1 MQRSGEAIG
10 DIHPRSPV
18 DRLEREFAEE
28 DLRREFDFELAAAL
42 LGMSRAFIV
51 RALDRPG
58 TRPRRLTLEEV
69 LWLLDVDGFQETFVR
84 RSQIPR
90 YLLSLPDDPDA
101 CNVPGDPLAVGDS
114 PGHVRIVRGD
124 ARELLRRLV
133 PGSVQCV
140 VTSSPYWGMRVYEN
154 AGRVTWADGECCSYG
169 FEQTPEEFIR
179 HTVEILYLL
188 KPAIAAGGSVWWNL
202 MDTYNTRT
210 PIRGNARERLDAMSE
225 ESDYRKGWTE
235 HAARRHS
242 AGHMFLSDA
251 EQSSIPARVAERAS
265 RIGYLLKSYI
275 TWRKHTST
283 PEPVHSRATRQ
294 AEYVL
299 HLGVGTQPP
308 LFQKEAW
315 RKQRRELGGPHDKLE
330 SSERITDVWSLP
342 TSTGKNGHGA
352 EFPLAL
358 PGRCITLASREGDIV
373 LDPFMGS
380 GTTAL
385 AAVQLR
391 RQCIG
396 FEISDEYVEI
406 ARRRIDAVIQEPR
419 PRAKKRG
426 AAAERGQLELERPD
440 VAPEI
445 VELLAEADGRTRIE
459 RRGCEPSPLSVVRT
473 DAPALVPAAPSLL

>member
-1 MQRSGEAIG
+1 MQRSGEAID

-18 DRLEREFAEE
+18 DRLERDLAEE

-51 RALDRPG
+51 RALGRPG
-58 TRPRRLTLEEV
+58 TRPRHLTLEEV

-90 YLLSLPDDPDA
+90 YLLSRPDA
-101 CNVPGDPLAVGDS
+101 PDGAGDPLTVGDR
-114 PGHVRIVRGD
+114 PGGVRIVKGD
-124 ARELLRRLV
+124 ARDLVRRLV

-154 AGRVTWADGECCSYG
+154 AARVTWADGECCSYG

-188 KPAIAAGGSVWWNL
+188 KPAIAANGSVWWNL

-210 PIRGNARERLDAMSE
+210 PIRGNARERLDAMSG
-225 ESDYRKGWTE
+225 ESDYRRGWTE

-251 EQSSIPARVAERAS
+251 EQASIPARVAERAS
-265 RIGYLLKSYI
+265 RIGYLLKSYV

-299 HLGVGTQPP
+299 HLAVGSQPP
-308 LFQKEAW
+308 LFHKDEW
-315 RKQRRELGGPHDKLE
+315 RRTEPQLGGPHRTLE

-358 PGRCITLASREGDIV
+358 PGRCITLSSRKDDLV
-373 LDPFMGS
+373 LDPFAGS

-385 AAVQLR
+385 AAVRLG

-396 FEISDEYVEI
+396 IEISDEYVEI
-406 ARRRIDAVIQEPR
+406 AQRRLDTVIQQQDQ
-419 PRAKKRG
+419 RAAKPSNDAQG
-426 AAAERGQLELERPD
+426 DQLELERDQEVSEIAEVFGEAGDPLG
-440 VAPEI
+440 VA
-445 VELLAEADGRTRIE
+445 GK
-459 RRGCEPSPLSVVRT
+459 GCELSPLDVIRG
-473 DAPALVPAAPSLL
+473 APALVPAAPSIL